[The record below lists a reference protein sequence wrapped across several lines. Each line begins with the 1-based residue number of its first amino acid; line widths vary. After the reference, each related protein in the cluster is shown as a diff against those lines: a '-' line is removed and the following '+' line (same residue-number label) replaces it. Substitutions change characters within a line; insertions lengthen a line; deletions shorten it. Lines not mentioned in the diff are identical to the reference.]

1 MGSTGP
7 DVHGARD
14 WKGRGP
20 ASKCVSSSNGPAKN
34 TSSAGHKQNLGA
46 NSGSS
51 LGSLGLPDLADSP
64 LTEFLTCCLK
74 NIWEDCF

>member
-7 DVHGARD
+7 DVHGA
-14 WKGRGP
+14 WKGCGP
-20 ASKCVSSSNGPAKN
+20 VSKRVSSSNGPAKN

-51 LGSLGLPDLADSP
+51 LASLGLSDLAGSP
-64 LTEFLTCCLK
+64 LTEFLTCCLT